1 MVAGAG
7 RPAMMEPAL
16 HGDTAMGTARTN
28 RNSGID
34 VLELLTSQH
43 KEVDALFEQLESKQG
58 DLRAA
63 FTELADKLAAHATVE
78 EKIFYPQSMSKDTSD
93 MLHESVEE
101 HLAIK
106 RVLADM
112 LTMDLSSDEFDAKLS
127 VLKESVSHHAHE
139 EEEEKLFPMLR
150 EAMDA
155 DQRAALGNE
164 VLAMFEQLMT
174 KHPSQNVPSETTEAA
189 PLPAL

>member
-1 MVAGAG
+1 
-7 RPAMMEPAL
+7 
-16 HGDTAMGTARTN
+16 MGTARTN
-28 RNSGID
+28 KSGID

-43 KEVDALFEQLESKQG
+43 KEVDALLEQLENKQG
-58 DLRAA
+58 DMRAA

-78 EKIFYPQSMSKDTSD
+78 EKIFYPQSMSADTSD
-93 MLHESVEE
+93 LLHESVEE

-112 LTMDLSSDEFDAKLS
+112 LTMDLSSEEFAAKLS

-139 EEEEKLFPMLR
+139 EEEEKLFPKLR
-150 EAMDA
+150 KAMDA

-174 KHPSQNVPSETTEAA
+174 KHPAQNVPSETQQAA